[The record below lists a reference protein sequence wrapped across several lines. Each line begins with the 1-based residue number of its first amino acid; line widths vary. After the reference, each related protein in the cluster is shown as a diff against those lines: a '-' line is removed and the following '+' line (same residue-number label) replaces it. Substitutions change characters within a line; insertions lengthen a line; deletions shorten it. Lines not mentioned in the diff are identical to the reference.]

1 MLYFN
6 CAKNLV
12 IRLQLF
18 PKKNCLIIQIAVLL
32 HKINDRINDKKY
44 WPRYFGV
51 TYIDLQ
57 KIYIDKNL
65 LEDRKKQV
73 LIHELTHCY
82 ISEYITHSEK
92 EYNEEDVADINSNSF
107 EIIRDEGK

>member
-1 MLYFN
+1 M
-6 CAKNLV
+6 
-12 IRLQLF
+12 
-18 PKKNCLIIQIAVLL
+18 
-32 HKINDRINDKKY
+32 
-44 WPRYFGV
+44 